1 MNRYDNNNDN
11 IYIYI
16 YTYIHT
22 HILEG
27 AQRPRLPDGGRDM
40 NNIKHNVSI
49 NKNVYVYIYIYVFNK
64 I

>member
-1 MNRYDNNNDN
+1 MIIIMI

-49 NKNVYVYIYIYVFNK
+49 NKNVYVYIYICV
-64 I
+64 